1 MVFLTVR
8 IVAVVTSELSRL
20 KLSVML
26 KCTGPA
32 SSLGPL
38 QQELRKGR
46 RRNVAQRKVEEEVTM
61 VMGDCEEED
70 GKGARWA
77 R

>member
-8 IVAVVTSELSRL
+8 IVAVVTSELTCL
-20 KLSVML
+20 KLPVML
-26 KCTGPA
+26 KCTDPA

-38 QQELRKGR
+38 QQRLRKGR
-46 RRNVAQRKVEEEVTM
+46 RRNIAQHKVEEEVTM
-61 VMGDCEEED
+61 VMGDCEKED
-70 GKGARWA
+70 GKEARWA